1 MCKQSRLAP
10 NCCHLA
16 QCFLA
21 SFSDGEVDSVRVDV
35 NAKKSS
41 SFETEDIIQE
51 EPFFNMG
58 RVLAI
63 ENRVGTP
70 PDTT

>member
-1 MCKQSRLAP
+1 M
-10 NCCHLA
+10 
-16 QCFLA
+16 
-21 SFSDGEVDSVRVDV
+21 

-41 SFETEDIIQE
+41 SFETEDVIPE
-51 EPFFNMG
+51 ELFLNLG